1 LDAKN
6 KGETMTLTPRPM
18 TIESYEVYDDE
29 GNSVGRVVLPK
40 TRRLFGSGEG
50 TVLMQR
56 RPDPRPS
63 RSHAA

>member
-1 LDAKN
+1 
-6 KGETMTLTPRPM
+6 MTLTPRH
-18 TIESYEVYDDE
+18 TTVESYEVYDDE

-56 RPDPRPS
+56 QPDPRPNRS
-63 RSHAA
+63 QSHAA